1 MNMLKYHYLFA
12 DRGEEEVIGAPG
24 MDGKIKLTPSREP
37 SASSEAEEKHP
48 SRKGRSESRRGQT
61 NRVYLLHEE
70 LAVIDKLKTSSRKAE
85 IESLIRI
92 GLSVKL
98 GKRHA
103 DVIVP
108 PLLEAT
114 RSEFHGFFDRF
125 LFLIGII
132 AYKLHQILF
141 IQERLL
147 WLQLGREEEVNRIL
161 DDSQTSARVNS
172 TRRTPQINEVI
183 DKLRKEIHGSR

>member
-1 MNMLKYHYLFA
+1 
-12 DRGEEEVIGAPG
+12 

-37 SASSEAEEKHP
+37 SASYEAEVQHP
-48 SRKGRSESRRGQT
+48 SHKSRSESRRGQT

-103 DVIVP
+103 DVILP
-108 PLLEAT
+108 PILEAT
-114 RSEFHGFFDRF
+114 RGEFHSFFNRF
-125 LFLIGII
+125 LYLIGII
-132 AYKLHQILF
+132 VYKLHQLLY
-141 IQERLL
+141 IQEHMLR
-147 WLQLGREEEVNRIL
+147 LQLGREEEVNRIL
-161 DDSQTSARVNS
+161 DESQTAARVNS
-172 TRRTPQINEVI
+172 TRRTPQIDAVI
-183 DKLRKEIHGSR
+183 EKLRKEIDGSR

>member
-1 MNMLKYHYLFA
+1 MHLLKYHNFFG
-12 DRGEEEVIGAPG
+12 RGEEEEGDAPG
-24 MDGKIKLTPSREP
+24 MDGKIKLTASREP
-37 SASSEAEEKHP
+37 SASYEAEEKHP
-48 SRKGRSESRRGQT
+48 SRTARSQSRRGQT

-70 LAVIDKLKTSSRKAE
+70 LAVIDKLKTSTRKAE

-103 DVIVP
+103 DVILP

-132 AYKLHQILF
+132 TYKLHQILY

-161 DDSQTSARVNS
+161 DESQTAARVNS

-183 DKLRKEIHGSR
+183 AKLRKEINGSR